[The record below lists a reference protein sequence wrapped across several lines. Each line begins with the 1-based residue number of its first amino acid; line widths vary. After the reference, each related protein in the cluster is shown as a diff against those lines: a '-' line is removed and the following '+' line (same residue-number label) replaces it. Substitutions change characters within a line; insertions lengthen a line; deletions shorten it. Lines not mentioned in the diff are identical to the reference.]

1 MSAEVAEWTKA
12 PALRAGVPMGRKG
25 SNPFLG
31 VRKWRRMGVFARGC
45 EACLQLKMRGERN
58 DEI

>member
-1 MSAEVAEWTKA
+1 MRAEVAEWTKA

-31 VRKWRRMGVFARGC
+31 VRKWRNECVCEGLRGMLTI
-45 EACLQLKMRGERN
+45 ENVRRKE
-58 DEI
+58 